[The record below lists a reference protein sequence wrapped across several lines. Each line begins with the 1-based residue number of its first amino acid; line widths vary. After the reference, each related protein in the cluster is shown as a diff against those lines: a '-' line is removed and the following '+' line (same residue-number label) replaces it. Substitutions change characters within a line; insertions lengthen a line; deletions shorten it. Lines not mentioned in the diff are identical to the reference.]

1 MKFWLYLIIV
11 INIFLLIKSFS
22 KIKKSKKTVGFT
34 YFKTFLI
41 GAWVWED
48 VFVLSFLHILFALL
62 TIIFND
68 LRVGLLCL
76 LVFWAVRNLGEAIY
90 YMLQQFIQPKFHPHY
105 INEQFSILRKIF
117 GNISDQ
123 KCFILIQV
131 FFQSLLT
138 LSIIL
143 LFLLI
148 RNWEYLPAKL

>member
-1 MKFWLYLIIV
+1 MEFWLYLIITF
-11 INIFLLIKSFS
+11 NLLLFITAYS
-22 KIKKSKKTVGFT
+22 KIKKSKNVVGFT

-48 VFVLSFLHILFALL
+48 VFILSFLHILLSLL

-76 LVFWAVRNLGEAIY
+76 LVFWTVRSLGEAIY
-90 YMLQQFIQPKFHPHY
+90 YMLQQFIQPKFHPHF
-105 INEQFSILRKIF
+105 INEQFSVLRKLF

-138 LSIIL
+138 LSLIL
-143 LFLLI
+143 LILLML
-148 RNWEYLPAKL
+148 NWEFLPSNF